1 MAEPEP
7 PLWEQHADWWQR
19 EFTDGVD
26 AEYEEQIIPL
36 SATAPVDEVVL
47 WFTELA
53 PVEDGRFS
61 AGVEQVSILGVA
73 NPNG

>member
-1 MAEPEP
+1 M
-7 PLWEQHADWWQR
+7 D
-19 EFTDGVD
+19 DGIVESLGD
-26 AEYEEQIIPL
+26 
-36 SATAPVDEVVL
+36 APVGELVL

-53 PVEDGRFS
+53 PAEDGGFA